1 MLMGMLYFNNDEEQ
15 TAGVER
21 TYEELHRKPAPPK
34 PVARVVV
41 VPAPPGAAAKPLIA
55 KSQS

>member
-1 MLMGMLYFNNDEEQ
+1 MLTGMLYFNDDEER
-15 TAGVER
+15 AENVER

-41 VPAPPGAAAKPLIA
+41 VPVAPGAAPKPLIA